1 MSPQPEDASRAPAN
15 AEKAPVVIA
24 AEVLTALGRLEETWP
39 GLLAG
44 KCGLRLHPVPGLATA
59 YPLGLVDA
67 AEGAIGSTARL
78 SYFLGAVCRPLA
90 GMAGIMARG
99 QLLVATTKG
108 AADELLTPGTSRWQ
122 GQAWQVGKMA
132 AAATGCRGMVPT
144 VSAACASGT
153 LALIQAAQKI
163 VCGQAEVVTVIGVDI
178 ASLFVLAGFAS
189 LQALAPE
196 PCRPFAASRQGLSL
210 GEGAGLLILA
220 SRAFAAKHRLPALA
234 GIEGWGAAS
243 DATHIT
249 APSREGLGLKEVLR
263 QATGNCAIPVGAVNA
278 HGTGTRYNDAMEMTA
293 FLDCWKDPPPIHS
306 VKGALGHCLGAAGVI
321 EAAIAVRSLEAGCIP
336 PTVGFD
342 RGELPILKI
351 SGTTAL
357 PLACRTVLSCNS
369 GFGGINAG
377 IVFSAPDH

>member
-1 MSPQPEDASRAPAN
+1 MTAN
-15 AEKAPVVIA
+15 AAQAPVVIA
-24 AEVLTALGRLEETWP
+24 AEVLTALGRLEDTWQ

-44 KCGLRLHPVPGLATA
+44 KCGLRQRPVPGLATA

-78 SYFLGAVCRPLA
+78 SYFLCEACRPLA
-90 GMAGIMARG
+90 AMAGVMARG

-108 AADELLTPGTSRWQ
+108 AADELLTPGPARWQ
-122 GQAWQVGKMA
+122 GQAWQTGKMA
-132 AAATGCRGMVPT
+132 AAATGCRHEALT

-153 LALIQAAQKI
+153 LALIQA
-163 VCGQAEVVTVIGVDI
+163 GQMISSGRTEVATVVGIDI

-189 LQALAPE
+189 LQALDPE
-196 PCRPFAASRQGLSL
+196 PCRPFAASRRGLSL

-220 SRAFAAKHRLPALA
+220 GETFAAVHRLPVLA
-234 GIEGWGAAS
+234 RVVGWGAAS

-249 APSREGLGLKEVLR
+249 APSREGLGLKEVIR
-263 QATGNCAIPVGAVNA
+263 QATGSGAIAVGAVNA

-293 FLDCWKDPPPIHS
+293 FLDCWQDPPPVHS

-321 EAAIAVRSLEAGCIP
+321 EAAIAVRSLAAERIP

-342 RGELPILKI
+342 RSEFPRARI

-357 PLACRTVLSCNS
+357 PIAGRTVLSCNS

-377 IVFSAPDH
+377 ILFAAPDYC